1 MIKYAGCLLLGVPLL
16 AWADADWN
24 LLDRAA
30 QAGRSQ
36 VLAGTYTHSVDG
48 DIETFRVYRAKQGQS
63 IRERRVSVD
72 GMARELIRVDNEL
85 TCYAP
90 DPKALSLAKVN
101 AIKLFPAILPE
112 RSQDLQSTYKLTRGK
127 RDRVA
132 QTDCQWLHLNPKA
145 ADMRYS
151 MKVCVEDSTAL
162 PLKVV
167 TSDARGGVI
176 EQFSFSDV
184 SLTAPK
190 DRQLLSPNYKN
201 SLALGAAL
209 ATKSDVMT
217 PDYEVKGLP
226 AGFRLLRYAH
236 RALPGSER
244 VVSHFVYTDG
254 LAKFSLFVESG
265 VAAVNASGSHVI
277 AGPGGIGMV
286 SRQSGNKVLTV
297 VGDLPQ
303 AGLNSLIGGVRVSK
317 K

>member
-1 MIKYAGCLLLGVPLL
+1 MIKYAGYLLVGMPLL

-24 LLDRAA
+24 LLDKAA

-36 VLAGTYTHSVDG
+36 ILSGSYTHSVDG
-48 DIETFRVYRAKQGQS
+48 EIETFRVYRAKTGTML
-63 IRERRVSVD
+63 RERRVSVD

-90 DPKALSLAKVN
+90 DPKALSVAKIN
-101 AIKLFPAILPE
+101 ATKLFPAILPE
-112 RSQDLQSTYKLTRGK
+112 RPQNLQSTYKLVRGK

-132 QTDCQWLHLNPKA
+132 QTDCQWLHLSPKA

-151 MKVCVEDSTAL
+151 LKVCVEESTAL

-167 TSDARGGVI
+167 TNDARGGVI
-176 EQFSFSDV
+176 EQFSFSEV
-184 SLTAPK
+184 TLAAPK
-190 DRQLLSPNYKN
+190 DRQLLLPHYKY
-201 SLALGAAL
+201 SLSLGAAL
-209 ATKSDVMT
+209 SPKVEVVM

-254 LAKFSLFVESG
+254 LAKFSLFIERGVTSG
-265 VAAVNASGSHVI
+265 NASGSHVV

-286 SRQSGNKVLTV
+286 SRQAGDQVLTV
-297 VGDLPQ
+297 VGDLPE
-303 AGLNSLIGGVRVSK
+303 AGLESLITAVRVSK